1 MTQLHI
7 INLLYVR
14 QASKKIRLACKERNH
29 PMYYGTF
36 CNTPIGRLAIIC
48 TETALHAIDCLDD
61 LPCQNEKIPIV
72 AEVERQLN
80 EYFSGVRR
88 KLDVPIDETLGTTFQ
103 RKVWQAVMNIPYG
116 QTRSYGEVASM
127 IGKPKAARAV
137 GSAMACTPI
146 PIAVPCHRVVS
157 SKGIS
162 GYGGNL
168 QAKEY
173 MIAMEKNYCRQEEGK
188 VYVLFD
194 LDGTLTD
201 PKEGITK
208 CVQYALADFGI
219 IEPDLD
225 ALTCFIGPP
234 LLQSFREYYG
244 FDEEE
249 AKRAVAK
256 YRERFSTVGL
266 FENSVFEGVHEML
279 NKLREKGKVICLAT
293 SKPEVYAKK
302 IIEKYGINKYFDIV
316 VGSELDGRRTN
327 KAEVIEEV
335 LHQLAVKAEYDA
347 ATVYAKPTADIREKA
362 IMVGDRHHDIDG
374 AKTCRMESIGV
385 RFGYAEPGEL
395 EEAGATYIADTVEDL
410 TKLLLQI

>member
-1 MTQLHI
+1 
-7 INLLYVR
+7 
-14 QASKKIRLACKERNH
+14 
-29 PMYYGTF
+29 MYFGTF
-36 CNTPIGRLAIIC
+36 CDTPIGRLAIIC
-48 TETALHAIDCLDD
+48 TETALHAIDRLDE
-61 LPCQNEKIPIV
+61 LPCHEEKIPIV
-72 AEVERQLN
+72 AEVERQIK

-88 KLDVPIDETLGTTFQ
+88 KLDVPIEENLGTHFQ
-103 RKVWQAVMNIPYG
+103 RKVWQAVMQIPYG
-116 QTRSYGEVASM
+116 QTRSYGEVAAM

-146 PIAVPCHRVVS
+146 PIVVPCHRVVS
-157 SKGIS
+157 TRGIG

-168 QAKEY
+168 DAKEY
-173 MIAMEKNYCRQEEGK
+173 MIAMEKNVCRQAEGK

-244 FDEEE
+244 FDEAE

-256 YRERFSTVGL
+256 YRERFSTIGL
-266 FENSVFEGVHEML
+266 FENSVFDGVHEML
-279 NKLREKGKVICLAT
+279 EKLKADGKVICLAT

-302 IIEKYGINKYFDIV
+302 IIEKYGVHKYFDIV

-335 LHQLAVKAEYDA
+335 LRKLVADEGEEEDQN
-347 ATVYAKPTADIREKA
+347 VYAKRIETIREKA

-374 AKTCRMESIGV
+374 AKVCRMESIGV
-385 RFGYAEPGEL
+385 RFGYAEPNEL
-395 EEAGATYIADTVEDL
+395 EEAGATYIVDTVESL
-410 TKLLLQI
+410 EKLLLQL

>member
-1 MTQLHI
+1 
-7 INLLYVR
+7 
-14 QASKKIRLACKERNH
+14 
-29 PMYYGTF
+29 MYYGTLVS
-36 CNTPIGRLAIIC
+36 TPIGRLSIIC
-48 TETALHAIDCLDD
+48 TETSLHAIDLMDN
-61 LPCQNEKIPIV
+61 LPCREEKIPIV
-72 AEVERQLN
+72 AEVERQIN

-88 KLDVPIDETLGTTFQ
+88 KLDVPIDEKLGTPFQ
-103 RKVWQAVMNIPYG
+103 RRVWQAVMQIPYG
-116 QTRSYGEVASM
+116 QTRSYGEVAAM
-127 IGKPKAARAV
+127 IGRPKAARAV

-146 PIAVPCHRVVS
+146 PIVVPCHRVVS
-157 SKGIS
+157 ARGIG

-168 QAKEY
+168 DVKEY
-173 MIAMEKNYCRQEEGK
+173 MIAMEKNVCRQAEGK

-208 CVQYALADFGI
+208 CVQYALADFSI

-244 FDEEE
+244 FDEAE
-249 AKRAVAK
+249 ATRAVAK
-256 YRERFSTVGL
+256 YRERFSTIGL

-279 NKLREKGKVICLAT
+279 SRLKAEGKAICLAT
-293 SKPEVYAKK
+293 SKPTVYAKK
-302 IIEKYGINKYFDIV
+302 IIEKYGVDKYFDIV

-335 LHQLAVKAEYDA
+335 LRQAAEQEWGGIGQN
-347 ATVYAKPTADIREKA
+347 VYAKQIETIREKA

-374 AKTCRMESIGV
+374 AKACRMESIGV
-385 RFGYAEPGEL
+385 RFGYAEAGEL
-395 EEAGATYIADTVEDL
+395 EKAGATYIVDTVEAL
-410 TKLLLQI
+410 EKLLLQL